1 MKVAICDDSIEDL
14 MTIESVLLKYCERNP
29 KVSFEVEKF
38 SDALQLYGKIQA
50 KEIAD
55 LYILDMIM
63 PEKSGIDLGNKLRR
77 CGSEKTIIYITSSNE
92 FAMEAYDVH
101 AIRYLLKPLRED
113 QLFEALDCAF
123 SYSEPANA
131 SGYLVRTK
139 GGLVSVLYSQIEY
152 IENSSRMLAVHL
164 VNGEVIKSIFIRG
177 SFDEEIRELASD
189 SSFLHVHKSFLVNM
203 RYVRQLDRDSILLE
217 SGSSIP
223 ISRKRAA
230 DVKKEYLTYISDQYR

>member
-123 SYSEPANA
+123 SYSEPANR
-131 SGYLVRTK
+131 SR
-139 GGLVSVLYSQIEY
+139 YSQIEY

>member
-14 MTIESVLLKYCERNP
+14 MTIESVLLKYSERNP
-29 KVSFEVEKF
+29 NVSFEVEKF
-38 SDALQLYGKIQA
+38 SDALQLYGRIRD
-50 KEIAD
+50 KELAD

-63 PEKSGIDLGNKLRR
+63 PEKSGVDLGYKLRR
-77 CGSEKTIIYITSSNE
+77 CGSEKNIIYITSSDE
-92 FAMEAYDVH
+92 FAMDAYDVH

-123 SYSEPANA
+123 SYSEVSNG
-131 SGYLVRTK
+131 SRYLIRTRE
-139 GGLVSVLYSQIEY
+139 GLVTVSYSQIEY

-164 VNGEVIKSIFIRG
+164 VNGEVIKSIFIRS
-177 SFDEEIRELASD
+177 SFDEEIRELVDD
-189 SSFLHVHKSFLVNM
+189 SNFMQIHKSFLVNM
-203 RYVRQLDRDSILLE
+203 RYVRKLDRDSIVLE

-230 DVKKEYLTYISDQYR
+230 DVKKEYLSYISDQYR

>member
-1 MKVAICDDSIEDL
+1 
-14 MTIESVLLKYCERNP
+14 
-29 KVSFEVEKF
+29 
-38 SDALQLYGKIQA
+38 
-50 KEIAD
+50 
-55 LYILDMIM
+55 M

-123 SYSEPANA
+123 SYSEPANG
-131 SGYLVRTK
+131 SRYLVRTK